1 MSKKLRLYT
10 KDSIACLVKDVIS
23 YMCVGYI
30 DTEFSSETRFYE
42 DLGADSLDCVEMVME
57 IEKRLNISIPDED
70 IDGMNTVGELVS
82 YLDTKLNGP
91 KTKKLLE
98 YK

>member
-1 MSKKLRLYT
+1 M
-10 KDSIACLVKDVIS
+10 KDVIS
-23 YMCVGYI
+23 YTCVGYI
-30 DTEFSSETRFYE
+30 DIEFSSETRFYE
-42 DLGADSLDCVEMVME
+42 DLGADCVEMVME
-57 IEKRLNISIPDED
+57 IEKLLNISIPDED
-70 IDGMNTVGELVS
+70 IDGINTVGELVS